1 MKRLISVALIAV
13 ILLAGIGVAAAQYQG
28 GMQQGGGQQG
38 GAQTLNIPPAPEKAK
53 ANMQYGNTA
62 RAAIIGER
70 LSDAAEDNAN
80 VYITENADVTASVY
94 LQKDASPYDIAG
106 TMANLTYMIADLYG
120 TMTEKSNSN
129 ILLKVYDAS
138 NNVIIDAK
146 FNTAK
151 NAFDY
156 FNVPEGAAPSQRQ
169 QQPAARQP
177 AAGQQQYGAQP
188 YGTGLTR

>member
-38 GAQTLNIPPAPEKAK
+38 GAQTLTIPPAPEKAK
-53 ANMQYGNTA
+53 ADMQYGNTA
-62 RAAIIGER
+62 RSAIIGER
-70 LSDAAEDNAN
+70 LSDAAEGNAN
-80 VYITENADVTASVY
+80 VYISEGSAVTASVY
-94 LQKDASPYDIAG
+94 LQKDASPYDLAG
-106 TMANLTYMIADLYG
+106 TMANLTYMIADLYS
-120 TMTEKSNSN
+120 TMTEKGDSD
-129 ILLKVYDAS
+129 ILLKVYDTS

-146 FNTAK
+146 FNAAK

-156 FNVPEGAAPSQRQ
+156 FNVPEGAAPSQQ
-169 QQPAARQP
+169 QRQP

-188 YGTGLTR
+188 YGMGQMR

>member
-28 GMQQGGGQQG
+28 GMQPGGGQQG

-53 ANMQYGNTA
+53 ADMQYGNTA

-70 LSDAAEDNAN
+70 LSQAAEGNAN
-80 VYITENADVTASVY
+80 VFITENDAVTASVY
-94 LQKDASPYDIAG
+94 LQKDASPYDLAG
-106 TMANLTYMIADLYG
+106 TMANLTYMLADLYS
-120 TMTEKSNSN
+120 TMTEKGDSN
-129 ILLKVYDAS
+129 ILLKVYDTS
-138 NNVIIDAK
+138 NSAIIDAQ

-156 FNVPEGAAPSQRQ
+156 FDVKENAAASQ
-169 QQPAARQP
+169 QQQP
-177 AAGQQQYGAQP
+177 AAGQQQYGTQP
-188 YGTGLTR
+188 YGMGQTR

>member
-28 GMQQGGGQQG
+28 GMQQGG
-38 GAQTLNIPPAPEKAK
+38 AQTLTIPPAPEKAK
-53 ANMQYGNTA
+53 ADMQYGNTA
-62 RAAIIGER
+62 RSAIIGER
-70 LSDAAEDNAN
+70 LSDAAEGNAN
-80 VYITENADVTASVY
+80 VYIGEGSAVTASVY
-94 LQKDASPYDIAG
+94 LQKDASPYDLAG

-120 TMTEKSNSN
+120 TMTEKGDSD
-129 ILLKVYDAS
+129 ILLKVYDTS

-156 FNVPEGAAPSQRQ
+156 FNVPEGAAPSQQ
-169 QQPAARQP
+169 QLPP

-188 YGTGLTR
+188 YGMGQMR

>member
-28 GMQQGGGQQG
+28 GMQQGG
-38 GAQTLNIPPAPEKAK
+38 AQTLTIPPAPAKAK
-53 ANMQYGNTA
+53 ADMQYGNTA
-62 RAAIIGER
+62 RSAIIGER
-70 LSDAAEDNAN
+70 LSDAAEGNAN
-80 VYITENADVTASVY
+80 VYIGEGSAVHRSVY
-94 LQKDASPYDIAG
+94 SEGRDPYDLAG

-120 TMTEKSNSN
+120 TMTEKGDSD
-129 ILLKVYDAS
+129 ILLKVYDTS

-156 FNVPEGAAPSQRQ
+156 FNVPEGAAPSQQ
-169 QQPAARQP
+169 QRQP

-188 YGTGLTR
+188 YGMGQMR